1 MPVDALEAPP
11 REGTVIGSHK
21 LTMLGLIPTFDRGR
35 ALRVLCIGAHCD
47 DIEIGCGA
55 TLRVLQRHRAGIT
68 VDWVV
73 LSGTPARRQETQ
85 RSMRLFIRPGCRGR
99 LHFGDF
105 PDGRFPAVYAEI
117 KDFFETLKGSPR
129 PDLILCHERDDRHQD
144 HRIVNEM
151 VWSTFRNELVLEY
164 EIPKWDGGLDQPNV
178 YVPIEARQAAAKAKA
193 LLRAYPSQAGRDW
206 FTSDTFLAM
215 LRLRG
220 LECRAPSGY
229 AEAFHGRK
237 VLFDLGQGIT

>member
-1 MPVDALEAPP
+1 
-11 REGTVIGSHK
+11 
-21 LTMLGLIPTFDRGR
+21 MLGLIPNLGRTR

-55 TLRVLQRHRAGIT
+55 TLRVLQSRRAGVAIE
-68 VDWVV
+68 WVV
-73 LSGTPARRQETQ
+73 LSGTSRRRQEAQ
-85 RSMRLFIRPGCRGR
+85 RSMRLFIRPGCRGT
-99 LHFGDF
+99 LQFGDF

-117 KDFFETLKGSPR
+117 KDFFEVLKGRSR

-151 VWSTFRNELVLEY
+151 VWSTFRNQMVLEY
-164 EIPKWDGGLDQPNV
+164 EIPKWDGGVGQPNV
-178 YVPIEARQAAAKAKA
+178 YVPIDAKQAAAKANA
-193 LLRAYPSQAGRDW
+193 LMRAYPSQTGRDW
-206 FTSDTFLAM
+206 FTRDTFLAM

-229 AEAFHGRK
+229 AEALYGRK
-237 VLFDLGQGIT
+237 VSLDLRQRLA

>member
-1 MPVDALEAPP
+1 
-11 REGTVIGSHK
+11 
-21 LTMLGLIPTFDRGR
+21 MLGLIPNLGR
-35 ALRVLCIGAHCD
+35 KRVLRVLCIGAHCD

-55 TLRVLQRHRAGIT
+55 TLRVLQGQRKGIT
-68 VDWVV
+68 IDWVV
-73 LSGTPARRQETQ
+73 LSGTPRRRQEAQ
-85 RSMRLFIRPGCRGR
+85 RSMRLFIRPRCRGT

-105 PDGRFPAVYAEI
+105 PDGRFPSVYAEI
-117 KDFFETLKGSPR
+117 KDFFETIKGSQR

-164 EIPKWDGGLDQPNV
+164 EIPKWDGGLGQPNV
-178 YVPIEARQAAAKAKA
+178 YVPIEAKWAAAKASA

-206 FTSDTFLAM
+206 FTHDTFLSM

-229 AEAFHGRK
+229 AEAFYGRK
-237 VLFDLGQGIT
+237 IKLDWIRIVA